1 MSSTKGRNNM
11 RLGTFARVAL
21 AGVISLATITATTT
35 AASAAPTAAPTSH
48 QGTLTS
54 VVDGTFGNG
63 GTVSGTF
70 TPSRFAKQGNGIVA
84 TGVLHSVLTNADGSS
99 AGTADT
105 PVTLPVQLPTGS
117 SAKADA
123 APLAACNILH
133 LVLGPL
139 DLNLLG
145 LAVHLNTVVLDIT
158 ANSGPGNLLGNLLC
172 AVAGLLDG
180 TSLPLGTLTGLLNAI
195 LGLLGLLGGV

>member
-1 MSSTKGRNNM
+1 M
-11 RLGTFARVAL
+11 RLGSIARVAL
-21 AGVISLATITATTT
+21 AGAVTLATITATTT
-35 AASAAPTAAPTSH
+35 AASAAPAAAPAKAA
-48 QGTLTS
+48 GTLTS
-54 VVDGTFGNG
+54 VVDGTFGDG
-63 GTVSGTF
+63 GKLGGTF
-70 TPSRFAKQGNGIVA
+70 TPSRFAQKDGGIVA
-84 TGVLHSVLTNADGSS
+84 TGVLHGVLTNADGSS
-99 AGTADT
+99 AGTADA

-117 SAKADA
+117 SSGAAA
-123 APLAACNILH
+123 APQVACNILH

-180 TSLPLGTLTGLLNAI
+180 ASLPLGQITALLNGI
-195 LGLLGLLGGV
+195 LALLGLLGGV